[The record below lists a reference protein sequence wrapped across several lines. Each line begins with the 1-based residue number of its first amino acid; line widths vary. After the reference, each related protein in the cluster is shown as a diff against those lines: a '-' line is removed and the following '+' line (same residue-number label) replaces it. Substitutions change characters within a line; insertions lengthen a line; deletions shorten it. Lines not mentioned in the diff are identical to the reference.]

1 MIRALTSVHRNAKP
15 GRSKPTASRSA
26 NMARI
31 RSKDTKPELLV
42 RQALHRLGFRFR
54 LHVAELPGRPDIVL
68 PRHRKIIEVRG
79 CFWHG
84 HTCIDGRVPKSNQ
97 DYWVPK
103 LRRNRTRDSTNTRKL
118 RQLGWSVRSLWECQ
132 VCKLSRPELE
142 GLLRRLLAPPHD

>member
-1 MIRALTSVHRNAKP
+1 MSTQSDAKLS
-15 GRSKPTASRSA
+15 RSTPTASRSA

-31 RSKDTKPELLV
+31 RSKNTKPELLV
-42 RQALHRLGFRFR
+42 RQALHGLGFRFR
-54 LHVAELPGRPDIVL
+54 LHVAELPGHPDIVL
-68 PRHRKIIEVRG
+68 PRHRTIIEVRG

-84 HTCIDGRVPKSNQ
+84 HTCIDGRLPKSNQ

-142 GLLRRLLAPPHD
+142 ALLRRLLWSFGE